1 MSNHGSYPAVFG
13 HRQWFAIS
21 DNEMIEHPHIDQ
33 CQGIAEPAGQ
43 LAVSLTRLNDT
54 GWMIVSQ
61 DDGCGILCQRAL
73 DHLAGV
79 DAGSVDGAVEQRCS
93 SI

>member
-1 MSNHGSYPAVFG
+1 MRTLGSHPAVFS
-13 HRQWFAIS
+13 HRQRFAIP
-21 DNEMIEHPHIDQ
+21 DDEMIEHPHIDQ
-33 CQGIAEPAGQ
+33 CQRIAEPAGQ
-43 LAVSLTRLNDT
+43 LTVSLTRLGDT
-54 GWMIVSQ
+54 GWMIVGQ
-61 DDGCGILCQRAL
+61 DDGCGILRQRAL